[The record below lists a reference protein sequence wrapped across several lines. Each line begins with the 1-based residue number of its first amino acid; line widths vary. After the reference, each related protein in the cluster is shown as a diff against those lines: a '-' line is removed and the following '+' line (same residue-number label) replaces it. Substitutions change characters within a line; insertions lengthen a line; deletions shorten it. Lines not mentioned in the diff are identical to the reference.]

1 MCAPA
6 CFTFFKNLRLYG
18 FVLYGHV
25 VLILIKKIKKNCRN
39 LERAI
44 LIVESWLFTCVMMD
58 IWVSAQTCIFFSKQM
73 ATLSDVHQKEL
84 DSMSM
89 LRISNESKCQ
99 SSPSCLAPTV
109 CLCHTVPAGPM
120 LQCELCRDAY
130 HSGCVPGFKDIQT
143 GLPWLCPLCK
153 RSEKP
158 PLDKVLP
165 LLASL
170 QRIRIRLPE
179 GDALRYVIE
188 RTVRWQHKV
197 QQVSPPTQHL
207 NGKVSVIFFY
217 IIRL

>member
-1 MCAPA
+1 MCDD
-6 CFTFFKNLRLYG
+6 
-18 FVLYGHV
+18 GH
-25 VLILIKKIKKNCRN
+25 LGI
-39 LERAI
+39 
-44 LIVESWLFTCVMMD
+44 
-58 IWVSAQTCIFFSKQM
+58 SAQTCIFFSKQM

-170 QRIRIRLPE
+170 QRIRIWLPE

-207 NGKVSVIFFY
+207 NGKVRIIFLN
-217 IIRL
+217 IISL